1 MRAITLLRGFVVCT
15 LISRKIIRTFVFLRQ
30 ILQPAFFTGMIC
42 FAWNNANDNVSGMS
56 RDRRDMEIAGTMG
69 IMSILTGILYM
80 VDFFYT
86 MYQNALHGPANT
98 Y

>member
-1 MRAITLLRGFVVCT
+1 MLYLEVDFTVNYFYN
-15 LISRKIIRTFVFLRQ
+15 ISFI
-30 ILQPAFFTGMIC
+30 GMIC